1 MFLSLNRGGFT
12 FQDFFLLYPTGVC
25 VPLASHTQKSPPFES
40 PLPRTPHKLYQ
51 ISTQFKNRL
60 RDRLRRTSKI
70 PLNQYLNKIVRQL
83 NFHTKNPFSH
93 PTSLPEPTFR
103 LPTHT
108 SLHPLTKPYFTQPPS
123 LSQPSIT
130 CLPIEPARISHQCPI
145 TPHQIST
152 KNKAMIHPKSQ
163 LYMPPF

>member
-1 MFLSLNRGGFT
+1 MFLSLNRGV
-12 FQDFFLLYPTGVC
+12 LYISGLFSFIPHMGMCSTRK
-25 VPLASHTQKSPPFES
+25 PHPKITPFES

-108 SLHPLTKPYFTQPPS
+108 SLHPLTKPYFIQPPS
-123 LSQPSIT
+123 PSQPSIT
-130 CLPIEPARISHQCPI
+130 CLPIEPARI
-145 TPHQIST
+145 PH
-152 KNKAMIHPKSQ
+152 
-163 LYMPPF
+163 